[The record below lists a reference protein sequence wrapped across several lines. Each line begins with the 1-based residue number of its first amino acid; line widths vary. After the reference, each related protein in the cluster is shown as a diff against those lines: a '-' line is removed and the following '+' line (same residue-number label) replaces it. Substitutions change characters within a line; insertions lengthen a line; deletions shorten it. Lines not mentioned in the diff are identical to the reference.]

1 MNVGMLWL
9 DSNTRLDVSTRVQ
22 SAADYYRKKYGR
34 NPTLCVIHPEMM
46 DESTPK
52 HVGAIEIRKNSC
64 VLANHFW
71 LGVEDESQNKPAW
84 AAT

>member
-22 SAADYYRKKYGR
+22 SAAEYYRKKYGR
-34 NPTLCVIHPEMM
+34 NPTLCVIHPEMV

-52 HVGAIEIRKNSC
+52 HVGAIEIRMNSC

-71 LGVEDESQNKPAW
+71 LGIEEESHKETAQV
-84 AAT
+84 AA